1 MTFNEFT
8 KMILAKSVA
17 RITIPPNEMME
28 ERTYIGL
35 KRIAMDTIPL
45 RLVEE
50 SGEGYEVLRKVDS
63 TTYIRYPQRPIANS
77 DLNLDIDDDL
87 IDALGYF
94 VLAGLEQQRSK
105 QLMGLYH
112 TDIDFYNDKLIQT
125 YLEEASNDSI
135 KFYQFP

>member
-1 MTFNEFT
+1 
-8 KMILAKSVA
+8 MILAKSVA
-17 RITIPPNEMME
+17 RITIPSNEIME
-28 ERTYIGL
+28 ERVYIGL

-45 RLVEE
+45 KLVTE
-50 SGEGYEVLRKVDS
+50 SGDGIQVLRKIDS
-63 TTYIRYPQRPIANS
+63 TTYIRYPQRPLIDS
-77 DLNLDIDDDL
+77 GLNIDIDDDL

-94 VLAGLEQQRSK
+94 VLAGLEQQRAK

-125 YLEEASNDSI
+125 YLEEASNDSE

>member
-1 MTFNEFT
+1 MTLNEFN

-17 RITIPPNEMME
+17 RITIPSNEIME
-28 ERTYIGL
+28 ERVYIGL

-45 RLVEE
+45 KLVTE
-50 SGEGYEVLRKVDS
+50 SGDGIQVLRKIDS
-63 TTYIRYPQRPIANS
+63 TTYIRYPQRPLIDS
-77 DLNLDIDDDL
+77 GLNIDIDDDL

-94 VLAGLEQQRSK
+94 VLAGLEQQRAK

-125 YLEEASNDSI
+125 YLEEASNDSE